1 MNLKKLAP
9 LLINLLSK
17 TWRISIQGEMPK
29 APCVVAFWHGG
40 MLPVWEVFKKQN
52 AVGVTSL
59 SKDGDMLAALL
70 KIWGFRLIRG
80 SSSRGGDEVLREM
93 VDAAR
98 NSLVL
103 ITPDGPRG
111 PRLEMKAGA
120 VIAAQRAGV
129 PLVLCG
135 VKIHS
140 KKVVLKSWDLFEIPL
155 PFSKIE
161 LKFSERIEIPK
172 SATREEITVLLK
184 DCERKLGELSE

>member
-1 MNLKKLAP
+1 MNFKKIAP
-9 LLINLLSK
+9 PLINLLSK
-17 TWRISIQGEMPK
+17 TWRISIQGELPN
-29 APCVVAFWHGG
+29 APCVVAFWHGE
-40 MLPVWEVFKKQN
+40 MLPVWKVFKKQK

-70 KIWGFRLIRG
+70 KTWDFRLIRG
-80 SSSRGGDEVLREM
+80 SSSRGGDEVLKEM
-93 VDAAR
+93 AAAAKS
-98 NSLVL
+98 SLVL

-120 VIAAQRAGV
+120 VIAAQRANV

-140 KKVVLKSWDLFEIPL
+140 KKVLLKSWDLFQIPL

-161 LKFSERIEIPK
+161 LRFSEKILIRK
-172 SATREEITVLLK
+172 DASREEITGLLK
-184 DCERKLGELSE
+184 DCELKLNRSST